1 LFLFRLALALGRTVA
16 ELESSLGSRE
26 LTEWLA
32 YYKLEP
38 FGQERDNWHTGV
50 LASMY
55 ANVHKASGKPASKPS
70 DFIYGAKDTT
80 KERQTVS
87 TFAALDSMAVNKDGS
102 DKT

>member
-1 LFLFRLALALGRTVA
+1 MALALGRTVS
-16 ELESSLGSRE
+16 ELETSLGSSE

-38 FGQERDNWHTGV
+38 FGQERDNWHHGI

-55 ANVHKASGKPASKPS
+55 ANVHKAAGKPSSKPA

-80 KERQTVS
+80 KERQTMT
-87 TFAALDSMAVNKDGS
+87 TFAALDSMAVDKNGT